1 MDSEERA
8 HFLFLGYVFVWL
20 VIKIEKVLSENKLNI
35 YKKYKES
42 YLSLSLVWNIIA
54 AGFTIT
60 NRRFRYLLTFFVSLI
75 VLH

>member
-1 MDSEERA
+1 MTFLIHSLNGFRGKSA
-8 HFLFLGYVFVWL
+8 HFLFLGYAFVWI

-54 AGFTIT
+54 AGFTIS
-60 NRRFRYLLTFFVSLI
+60 VS
-75 VLH
+75 VTY